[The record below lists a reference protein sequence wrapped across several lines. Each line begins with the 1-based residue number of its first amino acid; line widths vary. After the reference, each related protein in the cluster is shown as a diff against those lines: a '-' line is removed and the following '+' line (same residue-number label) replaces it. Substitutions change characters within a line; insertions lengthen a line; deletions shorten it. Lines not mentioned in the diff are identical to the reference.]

1 VLFEGIYCLIVSE
14 VTMAPL
20 SKIEAPDSDFNVI
33 LAVTISDFEIVL
45 VKGLEKQLKNKK
57 INKKGFDFN
66 STILK

>member
-1 VLFEGIYCLIVSE
+1 
-14 VTMAPL
+14 MAPL